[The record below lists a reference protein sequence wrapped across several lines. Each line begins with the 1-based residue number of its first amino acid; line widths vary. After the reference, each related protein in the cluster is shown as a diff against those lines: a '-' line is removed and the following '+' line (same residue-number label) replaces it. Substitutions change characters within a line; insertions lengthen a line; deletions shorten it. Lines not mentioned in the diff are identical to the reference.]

1 MASEWPS
8 TLADKL
14 LEAGFGLGFGSTTIS
29 TEMDTGLP
37 KKRRR
42 FTKGIDV
49 FNCTIDMDRDLYNTF
64 YDFYNTTLNGGVG
77 YFLFDHPITGV
88 ESVFEFV
95 DDPGIRS
102 KGGRVFTVTMVWRLI
117 P

>member
-1 MASEWPS
+1 MASQWPS

-14 LEAGFGLGFGSTTIS
+14 LEAGFGLGIGETTIT
-29 TEMDTGLP
+29 TEMDVSLP
-37 KKRRR
+37 KVRRR

-49 FNCTIDMDRDLYNTF
+49 FNCTIDFDRDLYDTF
-64 YDFYNTTLNGGVG
+64 YDFFNVTLNGGVG

-88 ESVFEFV
+88 ESTFQFV
-95 DDPGIRS
+95 SAPGVRT